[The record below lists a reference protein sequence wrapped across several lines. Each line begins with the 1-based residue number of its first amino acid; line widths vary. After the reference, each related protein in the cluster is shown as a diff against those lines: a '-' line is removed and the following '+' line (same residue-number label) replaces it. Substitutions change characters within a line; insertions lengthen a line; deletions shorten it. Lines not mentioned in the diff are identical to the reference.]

1 MLYSNVNADK
11 DIIYTLKR
19 WLENKNNK
27 ICLSDHII
35 DCGYSNIGIVDAS
48 EIGRLLYGELKDTNV
63 SVRWFIDKNAEGIV
77 DIDGI
82 SVFLLNEIPILPKV
96 DIVVISPIYDYE
108 ELKKYIARHDPSI
121 RTVCLKDLVSEV

>member
-1 MLYSNVNADK
+1 MLYSNVNADR

-27 ICLSDHII
+27 VCLSDHLI
-35 DCGYSNIGIVDAS
+35 DCGYSDIGIADAG
-48 EIGRLLYGELKDTNV
+48 EIGRLLYEEIKETDV
-63 SVRWFIDKNAEGIV
+63 SVKWFIDKNAEGIAE
-77 DIDGI
+77 IDGI
-82 SVFLLNEIPILPKV
+82 PVFLLNEILDLPKV

-121 RTVCLKDLVSEV
+121 RTVCLKDLISEV